1 MLQIII
7 PLLQCEV
14 KTTSLEGPTGVVV
27 DTIRHVSSVR
37 DLSWA
42 EGSDY
47 ITVTTDDRVCTPH
60 L

>member
-1 MLQIII
+1 M
-7 PLLQCEV
+7 
-14 KTTSLEGPTGVVV
+14 TSLGSPTGVLV
-27 DTIRHVSSVR
+27 DTISDVPAVR

-47 ITVTTDDRVCTPH
+47 ITVTTDDRVCALTH